1 MLDVINGL
9 FRVSLSYRYSKLKG
23 FDRISCQKRMERYAI
38 QQKGYVALYAET
50 QLTREDFYEMFG
62 FNLKN
67 YDKLR

>member
-1 MLDVINGL
+1 MVL
-9 FRVSLSYRYSKLKG
+9 FASLSYRYSKLKG
-23 FDRISCQKRMERYAI
+23 FNRIACQKRMERYAI
-38 QQKGYVALYAET
+38 EQKGYVALYAET